1 MSPIGLTGG
10 ANIST
15 TSHVSLACPPRAA
28 VWQPLLEPS
37 LTGAPKEISD
47 SALSLDLP
55 ALSCILRP
63 QDLSEMGLH
72 MKNRP
77 VFAGKLV
84 PKTLPMVCATG
95 ETEEGGGGGGGGERE
110 GEGEG
115 RRRRRRRRG

>member
-84 PKTLPMVCATG
+84 PKTLPMVRQKKGEEEEEEEKEKEKVKEEEEEEEEEA
-95 ETEEGGGGGGGGERE
+95 ETED
-110 GEGEG
+110 
-115 RRRRRRRRG
+115 

>member
-95 ETEEGGGGGGGGERE
+95 TGAPPLAGPWFGQRAWSRE
-110 GEGEG
+110 PN
-115 RRRRRRRRG
+115 R